1 MQLFAFILLV
11 LTIDLVRSMEM
22 EKAHITTSLVCG
34 LYNVCKYGQLPTKHY
49 KFLLLEKLYKKSLKY
64 GNTYGK
70 WYTMTKNVLLYHVHY
85 VSLAFLGAEICIFL
99 FFKHLLVG
107 LSSFERGK
115 QRQKEL

>member
-11 LTIDLVRSMEM
+11 LTIDLVCSKGM

-34 LYNVCKYGQLPTKHY
+34 LYNVCKYGQLPMKHY

-70 WYTMTKNVLLYHVHY
+70 WYTMTKNILLYHVHY
-85 VSLAFLGAEICIFL
+85 VSVAFLGGKFAFFYFL
-99 FFKHLLVG
+99 NIYWLA
-107 LSSFERGK
+107 
-115 QRQKEL
+115 